1 METIKRFNN
10 RKLYSKAQK
19 KYVRLEY
26 LVNKLRNKEPF
37 QVIKHGTNEDIT
49 AKTLKQALS
58 TVEVDEATLRKVLLG
73 E

>member
-1 METIKRFNN
+1 M
-10 RKLYSKAQK
+10 
-19 KYVRLEY
+19 
-26 LVNKLRNKEPF
+26 NKLRNKEPF